1 MPLNMSK
8 NCIMQISLKL
18 RQYMGLVVFSGN
30 GNEQKC

>member
-8 NCIMQISLKL
+8 NCIMQINLKC
-18 RQYMGLVVFSGN
+18 RQYMGLVVSGGN